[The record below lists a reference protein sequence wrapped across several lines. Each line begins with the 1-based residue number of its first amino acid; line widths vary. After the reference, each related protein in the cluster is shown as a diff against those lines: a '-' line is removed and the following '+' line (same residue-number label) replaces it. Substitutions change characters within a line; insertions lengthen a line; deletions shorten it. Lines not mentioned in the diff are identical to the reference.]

1 MSKIR
6 RKADSATRVA
16 KKAAAQAKTAMPKSG
31 RLVTGSL
38 VKSPVRKTGSRRTRI
53 QKAADQASKPTTVD
67 GQLQASDTDVL
78 RIANAIA
85 EQRAELMD
93 RLAQ

>member
-1 MSKIR
+1 MCP
-6 RKADSATRVA
+6 DE
-16 KKAAAQAKTAMPKSG
+16 PLLKSPAG
-31 RLVTGSL
+31 ETGS
-38 VKSPVRKTGSRRTRI
+38 GRTRI
-53 QKAADQASKPTTVD
+53 QKAADQASEPATVD

-85 EQRAELMD
+85 DQRAELMD